1 MDDRRLREYAFK
13 IYSGDSDYSLQKAFR
28 LFPKYYPKIAF
39 FYTELVSQKQNNLT
53 TRMIQALGIDQA
65 DELKKLSI
73 VASHKKLEM
82 FKLKITKELNILDLN
97 MLNFD
102 KRDYNADLYIAKMY
116 KKQAKILKDVRDM
129 AVTNAKILKEVE
141 KMAQNYGFNGV
152 LSETKWFLK
161 KNEDIYWQICKT
173 VVYYEERTDR
183 FYQYYETEM

>member
-1 MDDRRLREYAFK
+1 MDDRRLKEYAFK
-13 IYSGDSDYSLQKAFR
+13 IYSGDSDYSLQKAFS

-102 KRDYNADLYIAKMY
+102 KRDYHADLYIAKMY

-129 AVTNAKILKEVE
+129 AVTNAKILEEVE
-141 KMAQNYGFNGV
+141 KMAQKYGFNGV
-152 LSETKWFLK
+152 FSETKWFLK

-173 VVYYEERTDR
+173 VKYYEERTDR
-183 FYQYYETEM
+183 FCQYYEIEI

>member
-1 MDDRRLREYAFK
+1 MDDRRLKEYAFK
-13 IYSGDSDYSLQKAFR
+13 IYKGESDYSLQKAFR

-53 TRMIQALGIDQA
+53 TRMIQSLGIDKA

-102 KRDYNADLYIAKMY
+102 KRDYHADLYINKMY
-116 KKQAKILKDVRDM
+116 KKQAKILENVRNM
-129 AVTNAKILKEVE
+129 ALTNISILKEVE
-141 KMAQNYGFNGV
+141 KMAQKYGFNDV
-152 LSETKWFLK
+152 LSETVSFLS
-161 KNEDIYWQICKT
+161 KNTDIYWQICKT
-173 VVYYEERTDR
+173 VKYYEDRTDR
-183 FYQYYETEM
+183 FYQYYEI

>member
-13 IYSGDSDYSLQKAFR
+13 IYKGESDYSLQKAFR

-39 FYTELVSQKQNNLT
+39 FYTELVSEKQNNLT
-53 TRMIQALGIDQA
+53 TRMIQALGIDKA

-82 FKLKITKELNILDLN
+82 FKLKVSRELNILDLN

-102 KRDYNADLYIAKMY
+102 KRDYNADLYISKMY
-116 KKQAKILKDVRDM
+116 KKQAKILKSVKDM
-129 AVTNAKILKEVE
+129 VVTNAKILEEVE
-141 KMAQNYGFNGV
+141 KMAQEYGFNDV

-161 KNEDIYWQICKT
+161 KNNDIYWQICKT
-173 VVYYEERTDR
+173 VKYYEDRTDR
-183 FYQYYETEM
+183 FYQYYEI

>member
-13 IYSGDSDYSLQKAFR
+13 IYSGESDYSLQKAFR

-53 TRMIQALGIDQA
+53 TRMIQALGIDHA

-102 KRDYNADLYIAKMY
+102 KRDYHADLYIAKMY
-116 KKQAKILKDVRDM
+116 KKQAKILKAVRDM
-129 AVTNAKILKEVE
+129 AVTNAKVLEEVE
-141 KMAQNYGFNGV
+141 KMAQKYGFNGV

-161 KNEDIYWQICKT
+161 KNEDIYWQICKIVT
-173 VVYYEERTDR
+173 YYEKRTDR
-183 FYQYYETEM
+183 FFQYYETEM

>member
-1 MDDRRLREYAFK
+1 MDDRRLKEYAFK

-116 KKQAKILKDVRDM
+116 KKQAKILKAVRDM
-129 AVTNAKILKEVE
+129 AVTNAKILEEVKE
-141 KMAQNYGFNGV
+141 MAQKYGFNSV

-173 VVYYEERTDR
+173 VIYYEERTDR
-183 FYQYYETEM
+183 FCQYYETEM

>member
-1 MDDRRLREYAFK
+1 MDDRRLKEYAFK
-13 IYSGDSDYSLQKAFR
+13 IYKGESGYSLQKAFR

-53 TRMIQALGIDQA
+53 TRMIQALGIDQE

-102 KRDYNADLYIAKMY
+102 KRDYNADLYIKKMY
-116 KKQAKILKDVRDM
+116 KKQAKILRDVRDM
-129 AVTNAKILKEVE
+129 VVTNAKILEEVE
-141 KMAQNYGFNGV
+141 KMAQKYGFNGV

-161 KNEDIYWQICKT
+161 KNEDIYWQIYKT
-173 VVYYEERTDR
+173 VTYYEERTDR
-183 FYQYYETEM
+183 FYQYYEIEM

>member
-102 KRDYNADLYIAKMY
+102 KRDYHADLYIAKMY
-116 KKQAKILKDVRDM
+116 KKQAKILRDVRDM
-129 AVTNAKILKEVE
+129 AVTNAKILEEVK
-141 KMAQNYGFNGV
+141 KMAQEYGFNGV

-173 VVYYEERTDR
+173 VEYYEDRTDR
-183 FYQYYETEM
+183 FYQYYEIET

>member
-1 MDDRRLREYAFK
+1 MDDRRLKEYAFK

-82 FKLKITKELNILDLN
+82 FKLKVTKELNILDLN

-102 KRDYNADLYIAKMY
+102 KKDYNADLYIAKVY
-116 KKQAKILKDVRDM
+116 KKQAKILRDVRDM
-129 AVTNAKILKEVE
+129 AVTNAKILEEVKKELNCLV
-141 KMAQNYGFNGV
+141 
-152 LSETKWFLK
+152 
-161 KNEDIYWQICKT
+161 
-173 VVYYEERTDR
+173 
-183 FYQYYETEM
+183 

>member
-1 MDDRRLREYAFK
+1 MDDRRLKEYAFK

>member
-39 FYTELVSQKQNNLT
+39 YYTELFSQKQNKLT

-82 FKLKITKELNILDLN
+82 FKLKVTKELNILDLN

-116 KKQAKILKDVRDM
+116 KKQAKILKAVRDM
-129 AVTNAKILKEVE
+129 AVTNAKILEEV
-141 KMAQNYGFNGV
+141 KQMAQKYGFNGI
-152 LSETKWFLK
+152 LLETKWFLR
-161 KNEDIYWQICKT
+161 KNDEIYWQIYKT
-173 VVYYEERTDR
+173 VKYYEGRTDR
-183 FYQYYETEM
+183 FYQYYEPEI

>member
-1 MDDRRLREYAFK
+1 MDDRRLKEYAFK

-129 AVTNAKILKEVE
+129 AVTNAKILEEVE
-141 KMAQNYGFNGV
+141 KMAQNYGCNGV